1 MSATDFLI
9 TFAVLASVFAL
20 SAMLFANGGR
30 AVTVDRAL
38 VRRMSRPE
46 ITGGGEITREGFRA
60 PSEFRLINLLARIH
74 LLQKLEEM
82 LWQAG
87 IYARVSDV
95 LLIMSILFMFGVV
108 ASGAAWGDSMIALVT
123 GGGLA
128 TLPFFYIRMRRR
140 RRLKAFVEQLPYAL
154 DLIKSS
160 LEAGHS
166 LMRGCQVVTAE
177 FADPIGSEFRS
188 VIEQSRLGL
197 PLPRALEEM
206 LKRVPEDDLRLF
218 VVAAKV
224 QSEVGSSLADI
235 IGRLS
240 EIVRTRQ
247 RLHQQ
252 IRALTA
258 QSRMS
263 GMIVGFLPVVLLGAF
278 SVMQPDYTHTLFYDP
293 DGVMILKVAIVLD
306 ALAFITIRQLLKVKF

>member
-1 MSATDFLI
+1 MTAVDLFI
-9 TFAVLASVFAL
+9 TFAVLVSVFSFTAL
-20 SAMLFANGGR
+20 VLFNRGR
-30 AVTVDRAL
+30 AVSANRSL
-38 VRRMSRPE
+38 VNRMSRPE
-46 ITGGGEITREGFRA
+46 VAATDEITRATFRGPSGFRI
-60 PSEFRLINLLARIH
+60 INLLSRIRG
-74 LLQKLEEM
+74 LQKLEEM

-87 IYARVSDV
+87 LYSRVSDV
-95 LLIMSILFMFGVV
+95 LLIMAILFLFGVI
-108 ASGAAWGDSMIALVT
+108 AAGAMWGDTMTALLAGV
-123 GGGLA
+123 GLCA
-128 TLPFFYIRMRRR
+128 LPVLYVRMRRS
-140 RRLKAFVEQLPYAL
+140 RRLKAFGEQLPYAL

-206 LKRVPEDDLRLF
+206 LKRVPQDDLRLL
-218 VVAAKV
+218 VVAVKV
-224 QSEVGSSLADI
+224 QSEVGSSLAEI

-247 RLHQQ
+247 RLRQS

-263 GMIVGFLPVVLLGAF
+263 GMVVGFLPVVLLGAF
-278 SVMQPDYTHTLFYDP
+278 SIMQPEHVHTLFYDP
-293 DGVMILKVAIVLD
+293 AGVMILKVAAILD
-306 ALAFITIRQLLKVKF
+306 ILAFITIRQLLKVKF

>member
-1 MSATDFLI
+1 
-9 TFAVLASVFAL
+9 
-20 SAMLFANGGR
+20 
-30 AVTVDRAL
+30 AL

-46 ITGGGEITREGFRA
+46 VVGGDEITRDGFRA
-60 PSEFRLINLLARIH
+60 PSEFRLMNLLTRIH

-82 LWQAG
+82 MWQAG
-87 IYARVSDV
+87 LYSRVSDV
-95 LLIMSILFMFGVV
+95 LLIMAILFLFGVV
-108 ASGAAWGDSMIALVT
+108 AAGAAWGDTLIALLSGV
-123 GGGLA
+123 GLA
-128 TLPFFYIRMRRR
+128 TLPIFYIRTRRH
-140 RRLKAFVEQLPYAL
+140 RRLKAFIEQLPYAL

-206 LKRVPEDDLRLF
+206 LKRVPEDDLRLL
-218 VVAAKV
+218 VVAVKV
-224 QSEVGSSLADI
+224 QSEVGSSLAEI
-235 IGRLS
+235 IGRLC

-247 RLHQQ
+247 RLYQQ

-258 QSRMS
+258 QGRMS

-278 SVMQPDYTHTLFYDP
+278 SVMQPEYTHTLFHDP
-293 DGVMILKVAIVLD
+293 GGIMILKVATILD
-306 ALAFITIRQLLKVKF
+306 LLAFITIRQLLKVKF